1 MSKPLRIFVSSPDDV
16 KDERSIVKDII
27 ERMRIEYE
35 AYFDLEPILW
45 ENEAIVATG
54 GFQDSLVEP
63 GTCDIVLVI
72 FWSKLG
78 TPLPKKYFHGM
89 TGTEWEFIN
98 AIERAT
104 KQNGTPQ
111 VLVFRKDAPMVGN
124 FFDDDAVREV
134 RTNKEQLDAFFQKHF
149 FNPDG
154 SFKRAYRTFQDQN
167 EFANLVETQLHKLL
181 DERKGAEGQRIV
193 WKASPFRG
201 LKPFEFEHHA
211 IFFGRDQAKR
221 YLLKRLA
228 KQVERGIAFVMVQ
241 AMSGSGKSSLVKAGL
256 LPQLTTPRVI
266 GDVVCIRWCLLRPS
280 DGDGNPL
287 RALARAIH
295 QPNTLGDALA
305 AYDVNEEY
313 IIKTFT
319 TDPALL
325 KPSLQIALGKIAE
338 EEYRADVEAIRLVIV
353 VDQFE
358 ELFSNRRIPHELKES
373 FVKALDVLA
382 RSGMVWVIGT
392 MRSDFLH
399 ETEAY
404 PELQALM
411 EGDGQFHLFP
421 PRPEET
427 EQMIQEPARLAGLAF
442 EVRDQTSLDE
452 ILLRDTTQQQGALP
466 LLEFTLDALYER
478 RDGNILTFAAYE
490 AIGGIA
496 GAVADRAE
504 KVYRS
509 LPANTRKAL
518 SSVFRALVTI
528 DPSANEKATARRADW
543 AQLASVPENKA
554 FVEAF
559 IQAHL
564 LVSDKASIEEK
575 QVVWVAHEALL
586 RNWPRVADWVE
597 SNIEDLRVR
606 GRLAEAAALWEK
618 EGRNDQYLLPEGK
631 PFAEA
636 KDLFDRIGAELEER
650 ERAFIIQ
657 SEQRILATQ
666 SKERRKKQIVTS
678 LALLTLLAVGGL
690 YLTFNFSQLAIRTMD
705 ATKLVKANEAVNRGN
720 TPNAISLAQQAT
732 TLPRRSSS
740 VLSRAMAN
748 NHLIAMV
755 NKRPTNP
762 ETQSSGGFSA
772 SFSPNLNRVIT
783 IAEQSALTLWRLHEF
798 RFTEQRTFHPDDTAA
813 LHTAIF
819 TPDGNHIIGISDN
832 GTWIIPAD
840 SVETVSVGSSPAFSC
855 GAGVDAQ
862 IAASPNGRWAALVHK
877 KNNDG
882 IWLCLMD
889 LQQPGRIAAE
899 IMIHKKPIRSL
910 TFSPDSQ
917 TLATAS
923 EDNTVCLLP
932 LSQAVANGS
941 DHQIACTRLPLGQ
954 IVNRAKFDSSSRRL
968 ATASVDGPVRIY
980 DLDGRLLQKIND
992 KEADTKVHHGAV
1004 RDVAFSNDGKAI
1016 VTVGDDAR
1024 VIYWDLTTDTP
1035 SPRVLGVHDLGIEHV
1050 EFSPDGSTIL
1060 TASRDRTA
1068 RLWDPKPV
1076 PRGRPVIL
1084 EHLDNVTFAGF
1095 SADGRRIGTVSD
1107 DGTARVWNREAVKR
1121 LSALQEK
1128 HTSHVWDVAFRP
1140 QQKGLPQQQQVTL
1153 ATTSYDWTARIWT
1166 YDFDANLD
1174 STVWRLTAAVV
1185 LEGHQGR
1192 VRSARFNHN
1201 GDIIATAAYDG
1212 TARLWNLEGTPLC
1225 VMQSESPKQDDIEVT
1240 NVFFGPKDDWL
1251 LTAANQ
1257 KQVNIWSLSNCN
1269 GENSP
1274 ECQCTLAKTLEHDSS
1289 VRAVAVGLNTEKEA
1303 LAASADRSHIR
1314 IWKPKDGWEQQCRMA
1329 VDNKITDLRFSPNLG
1344 LLAGAD
1350 ENGTATLWNTK
1361 SCKPVAHLKNGHDD
1375 LIYSIRFDPDGKR
1388 LITASQD
1395 RTAVIWALDGKVLA
1409 TLVGHG
1415 DRVYFAEFNNDGQW
1429 AVTASRDGTARIW
1442 KTAPGTDGEK
1452 NPWMLLEGNRGGVS
1466 HATFSP
1472 DSRFVAAAYWNNAAE
1487 LWYVLEDGKKPVVDA
1502 FAKQVS
1508 RENRLDAWVL
1518 RKRTKRE
1525 LTWWE
1530 EAKIVLK
1537 RLRKW

>member
-27 ERMRIEYE
+27 ERLRIEYE

-45 ENEAIVATG
+45 ENEAIVATS

-78 TPLPKKYFHGM
+78 TPLPKKHFHGM

-98 AIERAT
+98 AVERST
-104 KQNGTPQ
+104 RQNGTPQ
-111 VLVFRKDAPMVGN
+111 VLVFRKEAPMVGN
-124 FFDDDAVREV
+124 FFDDDAVQEARS
-134 RTNKEQLDAFFQKHF
+134 NKEQLDAFFQKHF
-149 FNPDG
+149 FNPDR
-154 SFKRAYRTFQDQN
+154 SFKRAFRTFHGQN
-167 EFANLVETQLHKLL
+167 EFASLVETQLHKLL
-181 DERKGAEGQRIV
+181 DERKGAEGRRIV

-221 YLLKRLA
+221 YLLKKLA

-256 LPQLTTPRVI
+256 LPQLTTPRII
-266 GDVVCIRWCLLRPS
+266 GNVARIRWCLLRPS

-305 AYDVNEEY
+305 AYDVDEEY

-338 EEYRADVEAIRLVIV
+338 EEYRADLETIRLVIV

-358 ELFSNRRIPHELKES
+358 ELFSDRRIPRKLKGS

-382 RSGMVWVIGT
+382 RSDMVWVIGT

-399 ETEAY
+399 EIEAY

-442 EVRDQTSLDE
+442 EVREHTSLDQV
-452 ILLRDTTQQQGALP
+452 LLRDTTQQQGALP
-466 LLEFTLDALYER
+466 LLEFTLDALHER
-478 RDGNILTFAAYE
+478 RDGNLLTFDAYE
-490 AIGGIA
+490 EIGGIA

-504 KVYRS
+504 KVYCS
-509 LPANTRKAL
+509 LPENTRKAL
-518 SSVFRALVTI
+518 SSVFRALVAI

-543 AQLASVPENKA
+543 AQLASLPENKA

-564 LVSDKASIEEK
+564 LVSDKASVEDK

-586 RNWPRVADWVE
+586 RNWPRVAEWVE

-606 GRLAEAAALWEK
+606 GRLSEAAALWEK

-650 ERAFIIQ
+650 ERTFIMQ

-666 SKERRKKQIVTS
+666 SRERRKKQIVIS
-678 LALLTLLAVGGL
+678 LALLSLLAVGGL
-690 YLTFNFSQLAIRTMD
+690 YLTFDFSRLAIRIMD
-705 ATKLVKANEAVNRGN
+705 TNKLVRADEAVDRGN
-720 TPNAISLAQQAT
+720 TPDAISLAQQAG
-732 TLPRRSSS
+732 TLPRRSSY
-740 VLSRAMAN
+740 VLARAMAN
-748 NHLIAMV
+748 NHLVAMV
-755 NKRPTNP
+755 NKRPKNG
-762 ETQSSGGFSA
+762 ETHLNSRFSA
-772 SFSPNLNRVIT
+772 SFSPDLNRVIT
-783 IAEQSALTLWRLHEF
+783 IADQSALALWRLRDF
-798 RFTEQRTFHPDDTAA
+798 RFTEQKTPHPDNVAA
-813 LHTAIF
+813 LHTALF
-819 TPDGNHIIGISDN
+819 TPGGNHIIGVSDN
-832 GTWIIPAD
+832 GTWILPAD
-840 SVETVSVGSSPAFSC
+840 GIETVSIGPSPTFSC
-855 GAGVDAQ
+855 GAGVDARL
-862 IAASPNGRWAALVHK
+862 AVSPNGRWAALVHK
-877 KNNDG
+877 KNGDG

-889 LQQPGRIAAE
+889 LQRPGHITAE
-899 IMIHKKPIRSL
+899 IKIHEEPIRGL
-910 TFSPDSQ
+910 VFSPDNRF
-917 TLATAS
+917 LATAS

-932 LSQAVANGS
+932 LPEVVA
-941 DHQIACTRLPLGQ
+941 DTTDDPTACIRIPLER
-954 IVNRAKFDSSSRRL
+954 IVNRAEFDRDSRRL
-968 ATASVDGPVRIY
+968 AVASVDGAVRIY
-980 DLDGRLLQKIND
+980 DLDGRLLRKLNKD
-992 KEADTKVHHGAV
+992 EAGRKVHHGAV
-1004 RDVAFSNDGKAI
+1004 RDIAFANGGKAI
-1016 VTVGDDAR
+1016 VTVGDDAK
-1024 VIYWDLTTDTP
+1024 VVYWDLATDTP
-1035 SPRVLGVHDLGIEHV
+1035 SPGVLGHHEQGIDHV

-1068 RLWDPKPV
+1068 RLWDPNPAT
-1076 PRGRPVIL
+1076 RGEAAIFEHGGKVI
-1084 EHLDNVTFAGF
+1084 FAGF
-1095 SADGRRIGTVSD
+1095 SADGQRIGTIAD

-1121 LSALQEK
+1121 LSAVQKE
-1128 HTSHVWDVAFRP
+1128 HSSHVWDVAFRP
-1140 QQKGLPQQQQVTL
+1140 HQESLPQQVTL
-1153 ATTSYDWTARIWT
+1153 ATTSHDETARIWT
-1166 YDFDANLD
+1166 YDFDADLD
-1174 STVWRLTAAVV
+1174 STVWRLSKTVV
-1185 LEGHQGR
+1185 LRGHQAR
-1192 VRSARFNHN
+1192 VRSARFSHN
-1201 GDIIATAAYDG
+1201 GNIIATAAYDG

-1225 VMQSESPKQDDIEVT
+1225 VMPMAPVQSQTEVT
-1240 NVFFGPKDDWL
+1240 GAFFGPDDKWL
-1251 LTAANQ
+1251 LAAADQ
-1257 KQVNIWSLSNCN
+1257 EKIPVWTLSNCA
-1269 GENSP
+1269 ENDTNR
-1274 ECQCTLAKTLEHDSS
+1274 CRCILTNTLEHDSA
-1289 VRAVAVGLNTEKEA
+1289 VRAVAVGLHSDRA

-1314 IWKPKDGWEQQCRMA
+1314 IWDPLHDWKQTCQLA
-1329 VDNKITDLRFSPNLG
+1329 VEKEITDLSFSPDLA

-1350 ENGTATLWNTK
+1350 ENGTATLWNAK
-1361 SCKPVAHLKNGHDD
+1361 SCQPVALLEDGHDD
-1375 LIYSIRFDPDGKR
+1375 LVYSIRFDPNGKR

-1395 RTAVIWALDGKVLA
+1395 GTAVIWALDGKLLA
-1409 TLVGHG
+1409 RLEGHA

-1429 AVTASRDGTARIW
+1429 AVTASRDGTAGVW
-1442 KTAPGTDGEK
+1442 KTSPGTGRIK
-1452 NPWMLLEGNRGGVS
+1452 KPWMLLEGNRGGVS
-1466 HATFSP
+1466 HAAFSP

-1487 LWYVLEDGKKPVVDA
+1487 LWYVLKNGKEPIVPT
-1502 FAKQVS
+1502 FASQIS
-1508 RENRLDAWVL
+1508 EENRLGSWI
-1518 RKRTKRE
+1518 RQQRTKPE
-1525 LTWWE
+1525 LKWWQ
-1530 EAKIVLK
+1530 EAWIVLQ
-1537 RLRKW
+1537 RLGKW

>member
-27 ERMRIEYE
+27 ERLRIEYE

-78 TPLPKKYFHGM
+78 TPLPKKHFHGM

-98 AIERAT
+98 AVERST
-104 KQNGTPQ
+104 RQNGTPQ
-111 VLVFRKDAPMVGN
+111 VLVFRKEAPMIGN
-124 FFDDDAVREV
+124 FFDDAAVQGA

-154 SFKRAYRTFQDQN
+154 SFKRAYRTFHDQN
-167 EFANLVETQLHKLL
+167 EFASLVETQLHKLL
-181 DERKGAEGQRIV
+181 DERKGAEGRRIV

-221 YLLKRLA
+221 YLLKKLA

-266 GDVVCIRWCLLRPS
+266 GDVACIRWCLLRPS

-305 AYDVNEEY
+305 AYDVGEEY

-338 EEYRADVEAIRLVIV
+338 EEYRADVETIRLVIV

-358 ELFSNRRIPHELKES
+358 ELFSDRRIPRELKES

-442 EVRDQTSLDE
+442 EVRDHTSLDE
-452 ILLRDTTQQQGALP
+452 VLLRDTTQQQGALP

-478 RDGNILTFAAYE
+478 RDSNLLTFDAYE
-490 AIGGIA
+490 KIGGIA

-504 KVYRS
+504 KVFLG
-509 LPANTRKAL
+509 LPPNAQKAL

-528 DPSANEKATARRADW
+528 DPSANEKASARRADW

-564 LVSDKASIEEK
+564 LVSDKASVEEK

-586 RNWPRVADWVE
+586 RNWPRVAEWVE

-606 GRLAEAAALWEK
+606 GRLSEATALWEK
-618 EGRNDQYLLPEGK
+618 EGRNDQYLLQEGK

-636 KDLFDRIGAELEER
+636 KDLYDRIGAELEER
-650 ERAFIIQ
+650 ENAFIIQ

-666 SKERRKKQIVTS
+666 SRERRKKQIVIS
-678 LALLTLLAVGGL
+678 LALLSLLAVGGL
-690 YLTFNFSQLAIRTMD
+690 YLTFNFSRLAIRIMD
-705 ATKLVKANEAVNRGN
+705 TNKLVKADEAVDRGN
-720 TPNAISLAQQAT
+720 TPDAISLAQQAS
-732 TLPRRSSS
+732 TLPRRSSN
-740 VLSRAMAN
+740 VLARAMAN
-748 NHLIAMV
+748 NHLVAMV
-755 NKRPTNP
+755 NKRPTNGDAP
-762 ETQSSGGFSA
+762 PNNRFSA
-772 SFSPNLNRVIT
+772 SFSPDLNRVIT
-783 IAEQSALTLWRLHEF
+783 IADQSALALWHLHDF
-798 RFTEQRTFHPDDTAA
+798 RFTEQKKLHSNQTTALQA
-813 LHTAIF
+813 AIF
-819 TPDGNHIIGISDN
+819 TPGGNHIIGVSDK
-832 GTWIIPAD
+832 GTWILPAD
-840 SVETVSVGSSPAFSC
+840 STETVSVGPSPTFSC
-855 GAGVDAQ
+855 GAGVDAKL
-862 IAASPNGRWAALVHK
+862 AVSPNGRWAALVHK

-899 IMIHKKPIRSL
+899 IKIHKKPIRSL
-910 TFSPDSQ
+910 AFSPDNRY
-917 TLATAS
+917 LATAS

-932 LSQAVANGS
+932 LPEAVADAS
-941 DHQIACTRLPLGQ
+941 DHQTTCTRIPLGR
-954 IVNRAKFDSSSRRL
+954 IVNRAEFDLSGRRL
-968 ATASVDGPVRIY
+968 ATASVDGTVRIY
-980 DLDGRLLQKIND
+980 DLGGKLLRTLD
-992 KEADTKVHHGAV
+992 KDQAGEKVHHGAV

-1016 VTVGDDAR
+1016 VTVGDDAK
-1024 VIYWDLTTDTP
+1024 VVYWNLGIDTP
-1035 SPRVLGVHDLGIEHV
+1035 SPGVLGHHDQGIDHV
-1050 EFSPDGSTIL
+1050 EFSPDGGTIL

-1068 RLWDPKPV
+1068 RLWDPNPAT
-1076 PRGRPVIL
+1076 RGELAIF
-1084 EHLDNVTFAGF
+1084 EHGGNVTFAEF
-1095 SADGRRIGTVSD
+1095 SADGERIGTVSD

-1121 LSALQEK
+1121 LSAVQKE
-1128 HTSHVWDVAFRP
+1128 HSSHVWDVAFRP
-1140 QQKGLPQQQQVTL
+1140 QQDSLPQQVTL
-1153 ATTSYDWTARIWT
+1153 VTTSYDKTARIWN
-1166 YDFDANLD
+1166 YDFDADLD
-1174 STVWRLTAAVV
+1174 STVWRLGKAAV
-1185 LEGHQGR
+1185 LKGHQAR
-1192 VRSARFNHN
+1192 VRSARFSHN
-1201 GDIIATAAYDG
+1201 GDIVATAAYDG

-1225 VMQSESPKQDDIEVT
+1225 VMPMAPAQSETEVT
-1240 NVFFGPKDDWL
+1240 GAFFGPNDKWL
-1251 LTAANQ
+1251 LAAADQ
-1257 KQVNIWSLSNCN
+1257 EKMPVWTLSNCAE
-1269 GENSP
+1269 ENP
-1274 ECQCTLAKTLEHDSS
+1274 NRCQCTLSKTLEHDSA
-1289 VRAVAVGLNTEKEA
+1289 VRAVAVGLHSGRA
-1303 LAASADRSHIR
+1303 LVASADRSHVR
-1314 IWKPKDGWEQQCRMA
+1314 IWDPQHDWKQTCQLTVEKE
-1329 VDNKITDLRFSPNLG
+1329 ITDLSFSPDLA
-1344 LLAGAD
+1344 LLAGAG
-1350 ENGTATLWNTK
+1350 ENGTATVWNAK
-1361 SCKPVAHLKNGHDD
+1361 SCEPVTLLNNGHDD
-1375 LIYSIRFDPDGKR
+1375 LIYSIRFDPAGKR

-1395 RTAVIWALDGKVLA
+1395 GTAAIWALDGTVLA
-1409 TLVGHG
+1409 KLVGHA
-1415 DRVYFAEFNNDGQW
+1415 DRVYFAEFNNDGRW
-1429 AVTASRDGTARIW
+1429 AVTASRDGTAGLW
-1442 KTAPGTDGEK
+1442 KTSPETGTVK
-1452 NPWMLLEGNRGGVS
+1452 KPWMLLEGNRGGVS

-1472 DSRFVAAAYWNNAAE
+1472 DSRFVATAYWNNAAE
-1487 LWYVLEDGKKPVVDA
+1487 LWYVLKDGKEPIVPA
-1502 FAKQVS
+1502 FASQIS
-1508 RENRLDAWVL
+1508 EENRLGSWI
-1518 RKRTKRE
+1518 RQQRTKSE
-1525 LTWWE
+1525 LKWWQ
-1530 EAKIVLK
+1530 EAWIVLQ
-1537 RLRKW
+1537 RLGKW